1 MPDPEVGKILTQM
14 YGNNM
19 SSPNNTSGG
28 QAQPQYPG
36 AQFRTQAQ
44 GQASPA
50 QNQNSGPGPS
60 HLGPPA
66 TVSTLEPSPSQNQF
80 SPAQTPQGSQA
91 QTQGEGSGSSIGGPT
106 QAVKRSRQRPTK
118 SCERCRAKKLKCD
131 RETPC
136 GNCKKGG
143 RDGRDCEYRYPGGSG
158 NEEEGTPKAKR
169 PRVEKNGTLN
179 MGQANSNGYHPY
191 ASPQNYG
198 APGGGGGAEQFPR
211 PGWSTIEESIVGVPA
226 SSWGSAQHVL
236 PPIGQSASSAA
247 APLGRL
253 EVKGTRSK
261 YVGIGDK
268 MAMIDHFKH
277 PKCFIMKSFKD
288 PEISSMMQEMST
300 FQRHYAPKRKCKPEI
315 QIPYGGDEL
324 MAEMLKALPSAYLFG
339 ILQGKYVSNWETVSR
354 ILHIPTFM
362 RECDGLQTARQSEPL
377 TTLPSHIPIWIVPQ
391 ILAVISIASRLRD
404 PSERS
409 ASGEEIPDE
418 PIMKNCLMVQR
429 WLDELRGKITH
440 EFPILQTRALLLLAR
455 QANLSHPL
463 ELYQRS
469 GDLVRVAM
477 TMGLHKD
484 PEDCEQIPIF
494 QKEMRRKLWFTI
506 VELDMQFC
514 LATGMPASI
523 TNSSFNVRDLINVDD
538 QELVEEMQNYP
549 LGKGDM
555 WTDALPQIAVVASL
569 RARLDATNLLG
580 SCLDLERDAPNLLSH
595 AKVLEQAL
603 RSLPDQFK
611 GSTRAGNSNNK
622 RMYRL
627 FTSIMLDISL
637 RRPLLA
643 LYQTVATSPQSSR
656 YPEARRGALRCSL
669 AILSHLDALDP
680 AVADVNTVKSRDYLN
695 LFHLICKADIMQA
708 TIILCL
714 EIRSFNASP
723 TSSASE
729 SSPDDPF
736 PQTKHSLTRV
746 VENTLNSILQRLGE
760 FGSDLKD
767 ILPLAVVLHSVRS
780 DGTPEEIRQSM
791 IHGAE
796 RVLRACRKVMPSIE
810 DAALLNSV
818 ARGNDTQQQ
827 AATMLPTTQNW
838 PGLEPSMAQ
847 PGQAYAGYGGSQ
859 TFGDFNV
866 VPGDLNFA
874 DFDLGFAFGDW
885 DMNQYWL

>member
-1 MPDPEVGKILTQM
+1 MPDPEVGKIFTQI
-14 YGNNM
+14 YGAGNM
-19 SSPNNTSGG
+19 SSPNGN
-28 QAQPQYPG
+28 QVQPQHPG
-36 AQFRTQAQ
+36 AQFRAQAQ
-44 GQASPA
+44 AQPSPA
-50 QNQNSGPGPS
+50 QNQNSGPSPRPGPS
-60 HLGPPA
+60 HLGTPA
-66 TVSTLEPSPSQNQF
+66 TVSTSEPSPHQF
-80 SPAQTPQGSQA
+80 SPAQTPQSSQA
-91 QTQGEGSGSSIGGPT
+91 QAQGGEGVGSGAPT

-131 RETPC
+131 RESPC

-143 RDGRDCEYRYPGGSG
+143 RDGRDCEYRFPGGSG

-169 PRVEKNGTLN
+169 PRVEKNGTPN
-179 MGQANSNGYHPY
+179 MGQAPSNGYHPY

-198 APGGGGGAEQFPR
+198 APVGSGGVEQFSR
-211 PGWSTIEESIVGVPA
+211 PGWSTIEESIVGATA
-226 SSWGSAQHVL
+226 SSWGNAPHVL
-236 PPIGQSASSAA
+236 PPLNQATSSAA
-247 APLGRL
+247 SPLGRI
-253 EVKGTRSK
+253 EVKGTRSR

-268 MAMIDHFKH
+268 MAMIDHFEH
-277 PKCFIMKSFKD
+277 SKCFIMKAFKD

-300 FQRHYAPKRKCKPEI
+300 FQRHYAPKHKCKPEI
-315 QIPYGGDEL
+315 QIPYGHDEL

-339 ILQGKYVSNWETVSR
+339 TLQAKYVSNWETMSR

-362 RECDGLQTARQSEPL
+362 RECDDLQTARQAEPL
-377 TTLPSHIPIWIVPQ
+377 GTLPSHIPIWVVPQ

-409 ASGEEIPDE
+409 ASGEELPDE
-418 PIMKNCLMVQR
+418 PITKNCLMVQR
-429 WLDELRGKITH
+429 WLDELRGKITLN
-440 EFPILQTRALLLLAR
+440 FPILQTRALLLLAR
-455 QANLSHPL
+455 QANLSHPQ
-463 ELYQRS
+463 ELCRRS
-469 GDLVRVAM
+469 GDLVRMSM

-484 PEDCEQIPIF
+484 PEDCEQIPKF

-506 VELDMQFC
+506 VEFDMQFC

-523 TNSSFNVRDLINVDD
+523 TSSSFNVRELLNVDD
-538 QELVEEMQNYP
+538 QELVDEIQHYP

-555 WTDALPQIAVVASL
+555 WTDALPQIAVAASL

-580 SCLDLERDAPNLLSH
+580 GCLDLERDAPTLLSH

-603 RSLPDQFK
+603 RSLPDQFR

-643 LYQTVATSPQSSR
+643 LYRTVATSPHSNR

-695 LFHLICKADIMQA
+695 LFHLICKSDIMQSA
-708 TIILCL
+708 LIVCF
-714 EIRSFNASP
+714 EIRSFNSSP
-723 TSSASE
+723 TSSSSE

-780 DGTPEEIRQSM
+780 DGTPEELRESM
-791 IHGAE
+791 IRGAE

-827 AATMLPTTQNW
+827 VPSMLPGPPTWQN
-838 PGLEPSMAQ
+838 LDPSMAQ
-847 PGQAYAGYGGSQ
+847 PGQPYTGYGGSQ

-874 DFDLGFAFGDW
+874 DFDMGFAFGDW